1 MALQVPFTGML
12 GSASPADL
20 ASVCICLPHLLDSAG
35 PGEASGADSDDDER
49 SAAVPEDGTEDAPT
63 TPTRGGS
70 TPLLNDPSFLQPVQL
85 VAGAAMSSFS
95 AMSSRQ
101 LHGTA
106 SGLAA
111 IGFPAGSSFLDAHA
125 QAMSRLAFAELDA
138 HEREAMEQAYA
149 RMRRARLK
157 GGAGKQAASGSV
169 QVVSVRSGGA
179 PS

>member
-138 HEREAMEQAYA
+138 HEREAVEQAYA

-157 GGAGKQAASGSV
+157 GGAGKQAASGNV
-169 QVVSVRSGGA
+169 QVVYVRSGGA